1 MVKAPIAKHE
11 KRGSQSM
18 ICVICLIGVLVSA
31 MSLGSMRLYGLY
43 LEHRLAYVTS
53 RIESVANRNA
63 GLEERYSALLSP
75 SRIYNYAKSELNMVT
90 AREVETIRLSGAF
103 EGGVSVASTANV
115 PAAARPIRPDLE
127 MPGFL
132 DFLVSFTGVA
142 NAQD

>member
-18 ICVICLIGVLVSA
+18 ICVICLVGVLVSA

-43 LEHRLAYVTS
+43 LEHRLAFVTS
-53 RIESVANRNA
+53 RIESMANRNA
-63 GLEERYSALLSP
+63 GLEERYSSLLSP
-75 SRIYNYAKSELNMVT
+75 SRIYNYAKSELKMVT
-90 AREVETIRLSGAF
+90 AREVETIRLGGIHA
-103 EGGVSVASTANV
+103 EGTERVSVAAV
-115 PAAARPIRPDLE
+115 PAAVRPEVE

-132 DFLVSFTGVA
+132 DFLVSFTGIA